1 MPITRDFGA
10 VIRRRIGND
19 PQLAAAVESERLNAE
34 VAMQIYDARKRAG
47 LTQKQLAERIQT
59 RQSVIARLEDADYS
73 GHSLSML
80 RKIASATGCSLRI
93 ELLPAPSRQATK
105 PRPSKQKRSRTRA
118 NLG

>member
-1 MPITRDFGA
+1 MPTTRDFGA
-10 VIRRRIGND
+10 VIRRRVEDN
-19 PQLAAAVESERLNAE
+19 PKLSAAVETEKFNAE

-47 LTQKQLAERIQT
+47 LTQQQLAEQIDT

-93 ELLPAPSRQATK
+93 ELLPAPQNRTGKAH
-105 PRPSKQKRSRTRA
+105 PSKSKRSRA
-118 NLG
+118 KLG